1 MAESVAIT
9 SMAVASAYGHG
20 CDALLH
26 GVLSGKPAF
35 APVTRFDVSARRVGV
50 AAALAGAP
58 SLRTLLE
65 EVIGQAC
72 NGEPVDNLHLAI
84 HGEPARGHFAGRLF
98 PLART
103 YTSACVAASQAVA
116 DAASSIAHGFAT
128 RAVVAAGYL
137 VEPDQFA
144 LFDAGRALAADEA
157 VRPFS
162 LGRKG
167 ILLGDGVAAIVLEAG
182 SAATRKPLGW
192 VRGWGRAGDA
202 YHVVQPRPDGSGLAR
217 AVESALRKAAITPL
231 ELGYVNAHGSGSAQS
246 DVAEA
251 NALRLAGAADVPVS
265 STKSL
270 HGQSLEASPLVELI
284 TTVLAMREGQL
295 PATAGFLQADPECP
309 VNLIVDEPLAAKP
322 RYALSLNSA
331 FGGANTAL
339 IVGAP

>member
-1 MAESVAIT
+1 
-9 SMAVASAYGHG
+9 MAVASAYGHG
-20 CDALLH
+20 CEALLQ

-35 APVTRFDVSARRVGV
+35 APVSRFDVSARRVGV
-50 AAALAGAP
+50 AATLPETP
-58 SLRTLLE
+58 SLRSLLT
-65 EVIGQAC
+65 EVIAEAC
-72 NGEPVDNLHLAI
+72 AGEPVENLHLAI
-84 HGEPARGHFAGRLF
+84 HGEPARDHFAGQLF
-98 PLART
+98 RQART
-103 YTSACVAASQAVA
+103 YTSACVAASQAMA
-116 DAASSIAHGFAT
+116 DAAASIAHGIAS

-167 ILLGDGVAAIVLEAG
+167 ILLGDGVAAVVLEAG
-182 SAATRKPLGW
+182 STTTREPLGW

-217 AVESALRKAAITPL
+217 AIDAALRRASITAQQ
-231 ELGYVNAHGSGSAQS
+231 LGYVNAHGSGSPQS

-251 NALRLAGAADVPVS
+251 NALHLVGAGDVPLS

-284 TTVLAMREGQL
+284 ATVLAMREGQL
-295 PATAGFLQADPECP
+295 PATAGFLEPDPQCP
-309 VNLIVDEPLAAKP
+309 VNLILDEPLAATP